1 MTDIAKLAGELIRAR
16 DVARLARTAPAAVA
30 LDVVDGHLRAALEFA
45 GVRVLEA
52 TGGPL
57 DDRIHEV
64 LAVEPTDDPERD
76 AVVAE
81 TVAAGYVLGP
91 TLLRPQQV
99 VVGRFDE
106 GER

>member
-16 DVARLARTAPAAVA
+16 DVARLAGTVPVAAA
-30 LDVVDGHLRAALEFA
+30 LDIDDGHLRAALELA
-45 GVRVLEA
+45 GVRVLET

-81 TVAAGYVLGP
+81 TVAAGYALGP
-91 TLLRPQQV
+91 TLLRPQHV
-99 VVGRFDE
+99 VVVRLNE